1 MLYAKAPINDASSHV
16 VAGDSSFHFAKAL
29 TSSTML
35 AGNADVV
42 YVVAG
47 VLYFKIITVNLIIG
61 NNYIFKVN

>member
-1 MLYAKAPINDASSHV
+1 MTLRVTWFQESWQL
-16 VAGDSSFHFAKAL
+16 DSSFHFAKAL